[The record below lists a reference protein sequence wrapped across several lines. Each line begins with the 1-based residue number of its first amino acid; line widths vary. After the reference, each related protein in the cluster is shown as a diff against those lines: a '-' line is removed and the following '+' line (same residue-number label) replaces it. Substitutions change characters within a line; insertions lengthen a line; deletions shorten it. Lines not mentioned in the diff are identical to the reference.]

1 HLGSREYLFR
11 HYDSEV
17 QGRTWLRP
25 GEGDAT
31 VLRVRPDRPLGL
43 AFAVGGN
50 PFWCAND
57 PELGARHAVSEAA
70 RNVACAGARPWALT
84 DCLNFGRPEDPQ
96 VLRER
101 TGSPPALD
109 LAREARLEELAVLAA
124 EGRWVRAAHDVADGG
139 LAVALAEMA
148 LAAPAD
154 LGLGVDADLGV
165 LETAATLA
173 LFSERPGIVF
183 EVSPE
188 RAARLFQTARD
199 RSLLAWPVGTV
210 AGHGRLRARLPGG
223 GTLEWT
229 VAELRAAAD
238 AALARLWNEELE

>member
-96 VLRER
+96 VM
-101 TGSPPALD
+101 GD
-109 LAREARLEELAVLAA
+109 LEASLE
-124 EGRWVRAAHDVADGG
+124 G
-139 LAVALAEMA
+139 LAVAAESLGG
-148 LAAPAD
+148 LAAHGEPLPFVSGNVSLYNHTEDRAVPPSPIVTCMGVVRD
-154 LGLGVDADLGV
+154 VRCATGLAP
-165 LETAATLA
+165 
-173 LFSERPGIVF
+173 R
-183 EVSPE
+183 
-188 RAARLFQTARD
+188 RAGDFL
-199 RSLLAWPVGTV
+199 V
-210 AGHGRLRARLPGG
+210 
-223 GTLEWT
+223 
-229 VAELRAAAD
+229 
-238 AALARLWNEELE
+238 